1 MKTKILGSLGV
12 LLAASFASLAQAGV
26 INFDDL
32 GLPDGELIPANYADH
47 GLDGNGDSH
56 VHVAYLGSIELV
68 SFNRLGFWTTGYG
81 NLLNVAFTPSQD
93 TTARINFSAD
103 PGWLINSIA
112 FDLAGYPG
120 EDLPANV
127 LIGLG
132 GTEQKN
138 DGTLILGATDPFR
151 SHFTLSGAGASSAF
165 IQWGTDWNV
174 GIDNIVFNVTS
185 DKSVPEP
192 GTLALLGLGLAGL
205 GLTRRRKA

>member
-1 MKTKILGSLGV
+1 MKMKILGSLGV

-32 GLPDGELIPANYADH
+32 GLADDDLIPANYADH
-47 GLDGNGDSH
+47 GLDGNGDNH
-56 VHVAYLGSIELV
+56 VGVAYLGAGNNTNV
-68 SFNRLGFWTTGYG
+68 LGFWTTGYG
-81 NLLNVAFTPSQD
+81 NLSNVAFTTSPD

-103 PGWLINSIA
+103 PGWLINSIE

-120 EDLPANV
+120 ADLLADV
-127 LIGLG
+127 RIGLG
-132 GTEQKN
+132 GTVQTN
-138 DGTLILGATDPFR
+138 NGALILGATSPFH

-185 DKSVPEP
+185 DNSVPEP

-205 GLTRRRKA
+205 GLTRRRAA